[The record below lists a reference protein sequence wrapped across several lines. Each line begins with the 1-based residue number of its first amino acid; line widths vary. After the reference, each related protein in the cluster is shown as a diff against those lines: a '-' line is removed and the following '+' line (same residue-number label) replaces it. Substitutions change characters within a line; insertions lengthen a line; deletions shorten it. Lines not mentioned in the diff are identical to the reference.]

1 MPDNKT
7 IRGPK
12 DRLLISLHEDYEV
25 RYWTKALGVTK
36 EELTEL
42 VKKHGHSAKKIRQFL
57 GIPDRKRVAS

>member
-1 MPDNKT
+1 MADDKT

-12 DRLLISLHEDYEV
+12 DRLLISLQEDYEV

-42 VKKHGHSAKKIRQFL
+42 VKIHGHSAKKIRQAL
-57 GIPDRKRVAS
+57 GIPDRKRVA